1 MTVEAQEQHVDP
13 ATVEGSLGG
22 FKLLTPTELYWLW
35 ERQQWGVGELDFT
48 SDRADWEQLDETSRE
63 EMTWNLAQFFVG
75 EERVT
80 TAFSPIVLAAESEEE
95 EAYLATQQVDEARH
109 TKLFSRFWEDVLGD
123 DAPTLSKRMDGV
135 RTHCNT
141 SFTHLFDDVLME
153 AVDRLR
159 VEPTDTTAK
168 VRAIV
173 TYHMIVEG
181 TLALTGQYFTT
192 EYLTDKAVFSGF
204 LEGFNN
210 VARDE
215 HRHVAYGTWYL
226 REKCREPE
234 LADVARD
241 TLLELIPLAASV
253 LIPPKYEGQD
263 TYEVLGF
270 GSQEIQQFA
279 LTALGRRLKVIGLSI
294 PGLT

>member
-1 MTVEAQEQHVDP
+1 MTTEAPQEHIDP

-22 FKLLTPTELYWLW
+22 FKLLSPSELYWLW
-35 ERQQWGVGELDFT
+35 EGQQWSVGELEFAA
-48 SDRADWEQLDETSRE
+48 DRADWEQLDDLTRE
-63 EMTWNLAQFFVG
+63 ELTWNLAQFFVG

-109 TKLFSRFWEDVLGD
+109 TKLFSRFWEEVLAD
-123 DAPTLSKRMDGV
+123 DAETLRERMERV
-135 RTHCNT
+135 RTHCNAP
-141 SFTHLFDDVLME
+141 FTHLFDDVLME

-159 VEPTDTTAK
+159 LEPSDTTAK

-192 EYLTDKAVFSGF
+192 EYLNDKAILSGF

-215 HRHVAYGTWYL
+215 HRHVGYGTWYL
-226 REKCREPE
+226 QQKCREPGH
-234 LADVARD
+234 ADTARD
-241 TLLELIPLAASV
+241 TLLELIPIAASV
-253 LIPPKYEGQD
+253 LVPPKYEGQAA
-263 TYEVLGF
+263 YEVLGF
-270 GSQEIQQFA
+270 SSEEIQQFA
-279 LTALGRRLKVIGLSI
+279 LTALTRRLKVIGLSV

>member
-1 MTVEAQEQHVDP
+1 MATETYEEHIDP

-22 FKLLTPTELYWLW
+22 FKLLSPTDLYWLW
-35 ERQQWGVGELDFT
+35 ERQQWSVAELDFAT
-48 SDRADWEQLDETSRE
+48 DRSDWEALDDVTRDEL
-63 EMTWNLAQFFVG
+63 TWNLAQFFVG

-80 TAFSPIVLAAESEEE
+80 TAFSPVVMSAETEEE
-95 EAYLATQQVDEARH
+95 EVYLATQQVDEARH

-123 DAPTLSKRMDGV
+123 DAPTLSKRMEGV
-135 RTHCNT
+135 RTHCNA
-141 SFTHLFDDVLME
+141 SFTHLFDEVLME

-159 VEPTDTTAK
+159 VEPTDTAAK

-192 EYLTDKAVFSGF
+192 EYLTAKSVFAGF

-215 HRHVAYGTWYL
+215 HRHVGYGTWFL
-226 REKCREPE
+226 QQKCREPQYE
-234 LADVARD
+234 EVARD
-241 TLLELIPLAASV
+241 TLLELIPLASSV
-253 LIPPKYEGQD
+253 LVPPKYEGQA

-270 GSQEIQQFA
+270 ASQDIQQFA
-279 LTALGRRLKVIGLSI
+279 LTALTRRLKVIGLSI

>member
-1 MTVEAQEQHVDP
+1 MTTEMHQEHIDP

-22 FKLLTPTELYWLW
+22 FKLLSPAELYWLW
-35 ERQQWGVGELDFT
+35 ERQQWSVAELDFAT
-48 SDRADWEQLDETSRE
+48 DREDWQELDDVTRE
-63 EMTWNLAQFFVG
+63 ELTWNLAQFFVG

-80 TAFSPIVLAAESEEE
+80 TAFSPIVGAAESEEE

-109 TKLFSRFWEDVLGD
+109 TKLFSRFWEEVLQD
-123 DAPTLSKRMDGV
+123 DATTLRERMDRV
-135 RTHCNT
+135 RTHCNE

-153 AVDRLR
+153 TVDRLR
-159 VEPTDTTAK
+159 VEPTGTAAK

-192 EYLTDKAVFSGF
+192 EYLTDKAVFPGF

-215 HRHVAYGTWYL
+215 HRHVGYGTWFL
-226 REKCREPE
+226 QQKCREPE
-234 LADVARD
+234 YETVARD

-253 LIPPKYEGQD
+253 LIPPKYEGHD
-263 TYEVLGF
+263 SYEVLGF